1 MKLKEL
7 RKGKSS
13 DKKVFHLRVL
23 PISLFVIVQGSRK
36 WISRYEERAYKLV
49 STGVSFNFV
58 LKGYVDF

>member
-1 MKLKEL
+1 MT
-7 RKGKSS
+7 KS
-13 DKKVFHLRVL
+13 HYLQVL
-23 PISLFVIVQGSRK
+23 PISFFVTVQGLRK